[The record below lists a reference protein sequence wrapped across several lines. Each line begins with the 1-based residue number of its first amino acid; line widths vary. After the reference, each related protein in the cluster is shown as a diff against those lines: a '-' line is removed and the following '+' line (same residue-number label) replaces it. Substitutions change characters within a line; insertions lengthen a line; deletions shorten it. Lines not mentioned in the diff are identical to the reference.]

1 MNKRVQSVQSR
12 RHIWIRDEDWNY
24 LSGLYDQPG
33 RMIREIVSHHVKLF
47 KAKVVEAEDQGKGP
61 KAELAELLAIELPAK
76 ADGEAE
82 GAGI

>member
-1 MNKRVQSVQSR
+1 MNKRVHSIQSR

-47 KAKVVEAEDQGKGP
+47 RAKVIEAEDQGKGP
-61 KAELAELLAIELPAK
+61 RAELAELLAIELPAK
-76 ADGEAE
+76 LPEVAE
-82 GAGI
+82 GEGI